1 MLNIFRTFQLGSHRF
16 FSLYLFSAWNLRD
29 RDAST
34 APQLHN
40 TPPTREKAAAA
51 LRPYRQEFESQK
63 VQSHKGF
70 STWDTASGTEADIT
84 TKAQMMPHFS
94 FVHRN
99 GSNSFI
105 LKAANYIDAN
115 ISVMLLC

>member
-1 MLNIFRTFQLGSHRF
+1 MLTESWVEGKSVEEKDAQPTERTAAYEDCQ
-16 FSLYLFSAWNLRD
+16 
-29 RDAST
+29 
-34 APQLHN
+34 
-40 TPPTREKAAAA
+40 EKSI
-51 LRPYRQEFESQK
+51 QEFESQK

-70 STWDTASGTEADIT
+70 STRDTASGRTEADVT

-105 LKAANYIDAN
+105 LQAANYIDAK